1 MRAVEPSNQKPSRPV
16 TAGRVALLAA
26 ATLGLVAVLVL
37 VSVLSRGDRA
47 QRSPVAAPP
56 STPDTTAAAIDS
68 RSEIVA
74 RLREILRIRDRAIET
89 RDETLLH
96 PIYTVDCPCLKGDSS
111 LISRLK
117 RERLVWRGIRVS
129 LQSEKAER
137 VNDRL
142 WIINA
147 IVVAAPFRIE
157 KESGEIVR
165 RMPQG
170 QESSR
175 FALSRPVG
183 EEEWLLGQA
192 SLVEQR
198 G

>member
-1 MRAVEPSNQKPSRPV
+1 
-16 TAGRVALLAA
+16 
-26 ATLGLVAVLVL
+26 
-37 VSVLSRGDRA
+37 
-47 QRSPVAAPP
+47 
-56 STPDTTAAAIDS
+56 
-68 RSEIVA
+68 
-74 RLREILRIRDRAIET
+74 
-89 RDETLLH
+89 
-96 PIYTVDCPCLKGDSS
+96 
-111 LISRLK
+111 
-117 RERLVWRGIRVS
+117 VWRGIKVS
-129 LQSEKAER
+129 LRIEKAER

-142 WIINA
+142 WVVNA

-165 RMPQG
+165 IMPQG

-175 FALSRPVG
+175 FALSRPIG